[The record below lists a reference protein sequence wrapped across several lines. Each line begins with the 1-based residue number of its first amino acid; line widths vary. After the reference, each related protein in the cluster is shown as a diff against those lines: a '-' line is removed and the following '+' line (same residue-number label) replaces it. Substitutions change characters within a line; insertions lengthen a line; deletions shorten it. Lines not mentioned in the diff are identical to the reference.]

1 MSRSHCASRPRQIAF
16 QSNRHHSRHFLF
28 ESSPH
33 QRTEHFSPGPCTL
46 IANGEKGEKGA
57 NITGS
62 YTQPYI
68 ALYCLAKLAEGPTFG
83 VLTGIDS
90 QHVTQIPSIVI
101 F

>member
-1 MSRSHCASRPRQIAF
+1 MVITRDFEVRRIITWISWEYSRDPG
-16 QSNRHHSRHFLF
+16 SN
-28 ESSPH
+28 PH